1 MSRKIGKYLF
11 ALCTLAA
18 FSMPSLV
25 RADSTGSA
33 GNGPDDN
40 SNVACPVGLVS
51 GMTLDQEFGAGA
63 SALTNC
69 VKKRHDVKA
78 MFQIDRFCGN
88 VTSTNAACTGAY
100 GLGNMQNVID
110 DYEIT
115 DGMKRGIDYKMIAIV
130 YGGGGNMLLKGN
142 KFESQ
147 VKALMAEGVTFYF
160 CQNTL
165 RGFIKAGLIPNPV
178 TTGIPASD
186 SLIDGVQY
194 VTAGLSAVLDHEA
207 RGWSN
212 IAP

>member
-1 MSRKIGKYLF
+1 MNLKIGKYLL
-11 ALCTLAA
+11 ALSALVA

-25 RADSTGSA
+25 RADSMGSPDH
-33 GNGPDDN
+33 GNT
-40 SNVACPVGLVS
+40 ACPVGLVS

-69 VKKRHDVKA
+69 IKKRHDVKS
-78 MFQIDRFCGN
+78 MFQIDRYCGN
-88 VTSTNAACTGAY
+88 VTSTNAACTGPYA
-100 GLGNMQNVID
+100 LGNMQNVID

-115 DGMKRGIDYKMIAIV
+115 DGMKRGVDYKMIAIV
-130 YGGGGNMLLKGN
+130 YSSGGNMLLKGD
-142 KFESQ
+142 KFASQ
-147 VKALMAEGVTFYF
+147 VAALQAEGVTFYF

-186 SLIDGVQY
+186 SLLPGVQY
-194 VTAGLSAVLDHEA
+194 VTAGVSAVLDHEA

>member
-1 MSRKIGKYLF
+1 MSLKIGKYLL
-11 ALCTLAA
+11 ALSALVA
-18 FSMPSLV
+18 FSMPSFV
-25 RADSTGSA
+25 RADSMGSP
-33 GNGPDDN
+33 NGPDDN

-69 VKKRHDVKA
+69 VKKRHDVKS

-88 VTSTNAACTGAY
+88 VTASNAACTSPYA
-100 GLGNMQNVID
+100 LGNMKNALD
-110 DYEIT
+110 DYDIT
-115 DGMKRGIDYKMIAIV
+115 DGMKPGIDYKMIAIV
-130 YGGGGNMLLKGN
+130 YGGGGMMLLKGN

-147 VKALMAEGVTFYF
+147 VKAMMARGVKFYL

-165 RGFIKAGLIPNPV
+165 RGFIKAGLVPNPV

-186 SLIDGVQY
+186 SFIDGVQY
-194 VTAGLSAVLDHEA
+194 VTAGVTAVMDHEA

-212 IAP
+212 ISP